1 MGENAMPWGADPE
14 GSMGRN
20 HAGIDGTA
28 AYRYAPSPARI
39 VDHAAVSLELWTD
52 YEVRYLVISWLQRD
66 RKVKSDTHRKTLR
79 GFLV

>member
-1 MGENAMPWGADPE
+1 MPWGADPG

-28 AYRYAPSPARI
+28 AYRYAPSLARI

-52 YEVRYLVISWLQRD
+52 YEVQIPSDFVTPARP
-66 RKVKSDTHRKTLR
+66 KSQK
-79 GFLV
+79 